1 MGPIVV
7 SVQLWL
13 HLRDP
18 QSWATAIVDTKK
30 KNLHSIIFAKFNV
43 RQVVQKLWFLLLYP
57 LPLPLP
63 LPLVA
68 LLPEDTCCALTAHA
82 NSSTPPSRAILLT
95 SIALRC
101 FCQLR
106 VYVGSSWIVLEKVT
120 PLSSRSGVRVVS
132 FEELLRLRLDLLH
145 SLCSYLDLET
155 VLALEKR
162 CSLGGRCS
170 EMARVYALVSLAKPG
185 KRTPT
190 FPFPLFIT

>member
-18 QSWATAIVDTKK
+18 QSRAAAIVDTKNK
-30 KNLHSIIFAKFNV
+30 KIKLKNLHSIIFAKFNV

-68 LLPEDTCCALTAHA
+68 LLPEDTCCAVTAHA

-106 VYVGSSWIVLEKVT
+106 VRWLELDNVGKGHAPFFAQWCSRGVL
-120 PLSSRSGVRVVS
+120 
-132 FEELLRLRLDLLH
+132 
-145 SLCSYLDLET
+145 
-155 VLALEKR
+155 
-162 CSLGGRCS
+162 
-170 EMARVYALVSLAKPG
+170 
-185 KRTPT
+185 
-190 FPFPLFIT
+190 

>member
-1 MGPIVV
+1 MPTAVLLLVELFFLIPLLYAV
-7 SVQLWL
+7 SV
-13 HLRDP
+13 
-18 QSWATAIVDTKK
+18 S
-30 KNLHSIIFAKFNV
+30 
-43 RQVVQKLWFLLLYP
+43 
-57 LPLPLP
+57 
-63 LPLVA
+63 
-68 LLPEDTCCALTAHA
+68 CA
-82 NSSTPPSRAILLT
+82 
-95 SIALRC
+95 
-101 FCQLR
+101 
-106 VYVGSSWIVLEKVT
+106 YVGSSWIMLVKVT

-190 FPFPLFIT
+190 FPFTLFIT

>member
-1 MGPIVV
+1 M
-7 SVQLWL
+7 
-13 HLRDP
+13 
-18 QSWATAIVDTKK
+18 
-30 KNLHSIIFAKFNV
+30 
-43 RQVVQKLWFLLLYP
+43 QKLWFLLLYP

-190 FPFPLFIT
+190 FPFTLFIT